1 MDAWG
6 PASTVPA
13 SVVAS
18 AGEEAR
24 CSLGCYAVCS
34 FLSRKTAAF
43 CWLLSSESVRL
54 VGLWLFTGGTLG
66 AVRPPSPS
74 HGKRRPGEV
83 VVLAGPLCEP
93 PSAWGRCW
101 RANGQP
107 RRVLPSPPGR
117 LAQNM
122 A

>member
-24 CSLGCYAVCS
+24 CSLGCYDVCS
-34 FLSRKTAAF
+34 FLSRKTADF

-54 VGLWLFTGGTLG
+54 VGSWLFTGGTLG
-66 AVRPPSPS
+66 AVRPLSPS
-74 HGKRRPGEV
+74 HGETEARRGGR
-83 VVLAGPLCEP
+83 ADGAPLRAPVHLVGLLESKWAAME
-93 PSAWGRCW
+93 SAPIP
-101 RANGQP
+101 AP
-107 RRVLPSPPGR
+107 
-117 LAQNM
+117 A